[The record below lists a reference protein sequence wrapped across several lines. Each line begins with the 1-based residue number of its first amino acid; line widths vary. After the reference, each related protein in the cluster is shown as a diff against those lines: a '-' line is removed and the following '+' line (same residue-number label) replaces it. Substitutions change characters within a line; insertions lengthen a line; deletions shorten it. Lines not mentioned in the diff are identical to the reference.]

1 MSNVVRLSDADIRSR
16 IGSLPGWEFRD
27 DGLLR
32 QFEFAD
38 FTEAFTFM
46 TAVAFV
52 AERMGHHPEWNNV
65 YDKVAIRLSTHDA
78 GGVSENDVAM
88 AKEISALFAKFT

>member
-1 MSNVVRLSDADIRSR
+1 MSNVVRLSDADVRSR
-16 IGSLPGWEFRD
+16 IGSLSGWEFRD

-88 AKEISALFAKFT
+88 AKEISALFAKLT